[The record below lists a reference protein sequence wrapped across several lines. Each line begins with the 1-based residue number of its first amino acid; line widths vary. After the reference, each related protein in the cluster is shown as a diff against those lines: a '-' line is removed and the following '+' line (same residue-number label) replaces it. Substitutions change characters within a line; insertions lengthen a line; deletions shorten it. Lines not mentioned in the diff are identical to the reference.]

1 MDKLEQ
7 GLSNNSDDTEINLLL
22 DSLRV
27 ILFYWNIIFID
38 INKLLFKK

>member
-27 ILFYWNIIFID
+27 ILFY
-38 INKLLFKK
+38 

>member
-27 ILFYWNIIFID
+27 ILFYWKYYFYIF
-38 INKLLFKK
+38 K